1 MFDPDGCSCPI
12 NISACANIER
22 AICSGVCHYL
32 PMALQMPK
40 SLKRDT
46 PGVTLRPRG
55 RGSFVAPIEA
65 VRMDK
70 TADATA
76 EPGSLPQHLAID
88 VRNVSLTF
96 ETADGKFDA
105 LSNVSLR
112 IADGEFVSFIG
123 PSGCGKTTLLRLI
136 ARLH

>member
-1 MFDPDGCSCPI
+1 
-12 NISACANIER
+12 
-22 AICSGVCHYL
+22 
-32 PMALQMPK
+32 MALQMPK

-55 RGSFVAPIEA
+55 RESLVAPIEA

-76 EPGSLPQHLAID
+76 EPGSLPQRLAID

-96 ETADGKFDA
+96 ETSDGKVDA
-105 LSNVSLR
+105 LSNVSLQ
-112 IADGEFVSFIG
+112 IADGEFVSVIG
-123 PSGCGKTTLLRLI
+123 PSGCGKTTMLG
-136 ARLH
+136 